1 MANQTKELK
10 VRITF
15 IEELLGSSPSDP
27 KIYENFIAT
36 KAKEDEHSGK
46 TQEEIES
53 ISNRN
58 NMQVEGDDE
67 LVPAFDID
75 DAPPSITV
83 FSRTEDGTPIIWDY
97 QIKGFFKNAA
107 KAYYAIGGDSKLTS
121 FKTKID
127 NLVFVKERKIPLIFP
142 DGTKMTMCQRPL
154 RAQTA
159 KGERIA
165 LACSE
170 AVPAGTTAE
179 FTVMVLKKDLMARV
193 IEWLDYGKLNGLGQ
207 WHNSGKGRF
216 EWRDISDHP
225 VEVESEEEKTDDKKS
240 KVATKEA
247 EEQPVKKKR
256 GRPKKEKAE

>member
-1 MANQTKELK
+1 MTTQTRELK

-15 IEELLGSSPSDP
+15 TEELLGSAPSDP

-36 KAKEDEHSGK
+36 RAKEDERDK

-58 NMQVEGDDE
+58 NMQVEGDGE
-67 LVPAFDID
+67 LNPEFDVD

-97 QIKGFFKNAA
+97 QVKGFFKNAA
-107 KAYYAIGGDSKLTS
+107 KAYYAVGGDSKLTS

-127 NLVFVKERKIPLIFP
+127 NLVFVKERKIPLILP

-179 FTVMVLKKDLMARV
+179 FTIMVLKKDLMARV

-225 VEVESEEEKTDDKKS
+225 VELDSEEEKKTDD
-240 KVATKEA
+240 TKET
-247 EEQPVKKKR
+247 EEKPAKKKR